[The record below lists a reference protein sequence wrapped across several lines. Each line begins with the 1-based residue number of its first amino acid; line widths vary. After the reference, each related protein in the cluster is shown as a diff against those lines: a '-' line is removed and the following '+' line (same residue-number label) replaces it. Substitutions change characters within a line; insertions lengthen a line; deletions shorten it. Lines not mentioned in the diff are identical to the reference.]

1 MELVKF
7 GRVWEINSRAD
18 YDKAMEVLEEN
29 EFCANMSDDFSCYR
43 NEMEEI
49 AKQRAQVRRLATEK
63 GII

>member
-18 YDKAMEVLEEN
+18 YDKAMKVLDEN

-43 NEMEEI
+43 SEMAEI
-49 AKQRAQVRRLATEK
+49 AKQRAQVMRLAKEK